1 MVVHTCNP
9 STQEVKAE
17 GSQGQPGLHSENLS
31 QREEK
36 KKSKPETSYK
46 EALGGKF
53 RTEK

>member
-1 MVVHTCNP
+1 VRTCL
-9 STQEVKAE
+9 K
-17 GSQGQPGLHSENLS
+17 G
-31 QREEK
+31 RKK